1 MEIIKRIAF
10 EITYAILLFVC
21 IPVFILSSMVMLIIE
36 VFKVMP
42 KNIFEI
48 TYGLY
53 YGKNT

>member
-1 MEIIKRIAF
+1 MIKRIAF